1 MFSAPSIIA
10 STSSPNLFAGGRA
23 EQARHDFERAV
34 YPLFMPIAVS
44 YLYLLFPLFIRRFVF
59 CRSLDPFLFVA
70 GIVYLSV
77 AAIVLNILLVMQ

>member
-1 MFSAPSIIA
+1 MKIVSMFVS
-10 STSSPNLFAGGRA
+10 LF
-23 EQARHDFERAV
+23 V
-34 YPLFMPIAVS
+34 VLN
-44 YLYLLFPLFIRRFVF
+44 VF